1 MLTLEDEEKYKQTS
15 SVSIRHGIGDQVVL
29 EGLNR
34 RSTVAEILQQLMKRL
49 SLDDHIGWVI
59 IEKWR
64 GTEKVLPQ
72 RTRILRVWH
81 AWCSEQ
87 ANVEYW
93 LGCQTGSKF
102 NRQHRTRR
110 KKKKEQEDWCDTDS
124 SSDSSES
131 SINDS
136 INTSEESDIEFIKDD
151 NTERQ
156 QVIRLLESQ
165 SVEIQRNQKQ
175 ADNLQDALDELDYL
189 RLLESIELA
198 EQQLVVIERQK
209 AELEM
214 ELTGFESLLQ
224 ECDQV
229 PSYNDEEKRN
239 CLHEL
244 INKQLVL
251 NKRLNLELEELANDE
266 LNSDLIVPNENRQS
280 TDVDADNESSD
291 TGGDCNWTE
300 KSQRLNSFDS
310 WGEVEKSSS
319 SSSDGGG
326 DSGLPGE
333 LSEDYDQT
341 RQSSDTGSINTDSA
355 LSSMVISDGD
365 QNVDY
370 TRYKTIKK
378 KRLPDWW
385 QTNEKLKFND
395 SGGDGP
401 AAAACGC
408 GGDGGGKS
416 SDNRMYF
423 SSSHLPTDI
432 MLEAHANN
440 LDLSCDDDA
449 PFGNSEYIRKIRAKN
464 AKMQTNPPLNSKMY
478 RSSASSRRKQ
488 IDPQRQDER
497 GLGAITI
504 STAQQ
509 RLKRSQSLKTVET
522 LV

>member
-1 MLTLEDEEKYKQTS
+1 M
-15 SVSIRHGIGDQVVL
+15 
-29 EGLNR
+29 
-34 RSTVAEILQQLMKRL
+34 
-49 SLDDHIGWVI
+49 
-59 IEKWR
+59 
-64 GTEKVLPQ
+64 
-72 RTRILRVWH
+72 
-81 AWCSEQ
+81 
-87 ANVEYW
+87 
-93 LGCQTGSKF
+93 
-102 NRQHRTRR
+102 
-110 KKKKEQEDWCDTDS
+110 
-124 SSDSSES
+124 
-131 SINDS
+131 
-136 INTSEESDIEFIKDD
+136 
-151 NTERQ
+151 
-156 QVIRLLESQ
+156 
-165 SVEIQRNQKQ
+165 
-175 ADNLQDALDELDYL
+175 
-189 RLLESIELA
+189 
-198 EQQLVVIERQK
+198 
-209 AELEM
+209 
-214 ELTGFESLLQ
+214 
-224 ECDQV
+224 
-229 PSYNDEEKRN
+229 
-239 CLHEL
+239 
-244 INKQLVL
+244 
-251 NKRLNLELEELANDE
+251 
-266 LNSDLIVPNENRQS
+266 PNENRQS
-280 TDVDADNESSD
+280 TDLDADNESSD

-385 QTNEKLKFND
+385 QTEKLKFND
-395 SGGDGP
+395 AGGGGGGN
-401 AAAACGC
+401 GC
-408 GGDGGGKS
+408 GGDGGDDNGDNARIS
-416 SDNRMYF
+416 STQLANE
-423 SSSHLPTDI
+423 I
-432 MLEAHANN
+432 MLEAHAYN

-464 AKMQTNPPLNSKMY
+464 AKMQTNPSLNSKMY

-488 IDPQRQDER
+488 QQQQFDMPRQDER